1 MKLPPIKNIVIG
13 QTVDAAKVNAAKQQR
28 RTMTI
33 AEKLLWQQVRA
44 NRLGGFHFRRQQ
56 IAAGYIVD
64 FYCHAARL
72 VVEVDGPIHE
82 QQRDYD
88 KVRDLALTKLGFR
101 IVRFSNDVIIR
112 DLQQVVTQ
120 ILKLCQDE
128 DT

>member
-112 DLQQVVTQ
+112 DLQHVVTQ

>member
-1 MKLPPIKNIVIG
+1 MKQPPIKNVVIG
-13 QTVDAAKVNAAKQQR
+13 QTVDSAKVNAAKQQR

-56 IAAGYIVD
+56 IAAGYIFD

-72 VVEVDGPIHE
+72 VVEVDGAIHE

-112 DLQQVVTQ
+112 DLQHVVTQ

>member
-13 QTVDAAKVNAAKQQR
+13 QTDDAAKVNAAKQQR

-112 DLQQVVTQ
+112 DLQHVVTQ

>member
-1 MKLPPIKNIVIG
+1 MKLPPLKNIVIG

-112 DLQQVVTQ
+112 DLQHVVTQ

>member
-101 IVRFSNDVIIR
+101 IV
-112 DLQQVVTQ
+112 
-120 ILKLCQDE
+120 
-128 DT
+128 